1 MRDLPSLRQLD
12 YFIALVEA
20 GSFRAAAERCG
31 ISQPS
36 LSVQLANLERLLDLR
51 LVERGRG
58 GAIPTPAG
66 RAVLERARLLR
77 AGMQEIMDLSAVLRS
92 GLGGTIRFG
101 ASATLGPYL
110 LPHVIA
116 RLHQL
121 YPELKLYIREG
132 PPRALVEGLAQGEHD
147 IVLVQLPAPPGEFEI
162 TRLFREPLELVA
174 ARDHPLAGRETVERG
189 DLAGQTV
196 LSLGP
201 SYGLHQQVADLC
213 DLFGARL
220 HRDYEGT
227 SLDALRLMAGMGMGV
242 TFLPALYVRS
252 ELGPAD
258 EDVRVLRLA
267 GPRIVRS
274 IALVARRGALLGE
287 ALPRIA
293 TTIRDVARARF
304 GDVVLLTA

>member
-1 MRDLPSLRQLD
+1 MRDMPSLRQLE

-36 LSVQLANLERLLDLR
+36 LSVQLANLERLLDLQ

-58 GAIPTPAG
+58 GAVPTPAG
-66 RAVLERARLLR
+66 REVLERARGIR

-110 LPHVIA
+110 LPHVVA

-132 PPRALVEGLAQGEHD
+132 PPRALVEELTQGEHD
-147 IVLVQLPAPPGEFEI
+147 IVLVHLPTPPGAFDAM
-162 TRLFREPLELVA
+162 RLFREPLELVA
-174 ARDHPLAGRETVERG
+174 ARDHPLAGKACVERS
-189 DLAGQTV
+189 DLSGQRV
-196 LSLGP
+196 LTLGP
-201 SYGLHQQVADLC
+201 SYALHQQIADLC
-213 DLFGARL
+213 DLMGATL

-252 ELGPAD
+252 EIGPSD
-258 EDVRVLRLA
+258 EDVSVLQLS

-274 IALVARRGALLGE
+274 IGLVTRRHAPMGE

-293 TTIRDVARARF
+293 ATIRDTARTYF
-304 GDVVLLTA
+304 GDVILMAP